1 MESSPGK
8 GKYNNSISSFIMR
21 TPDWETATTMDL
33 RRGLIGHYMIQLF
46 NTIEGSRGRETG
58 F

>member
-1 MESSPGK
+1 
-8 GKYNNSISSFIMR
+8 MR